1 MINLVTIGGNLTDDP
16 DLRDAANGAL
26 CAEFTLASKG
36 VRFDRRQNADVI
48 DQVFVRVVAWE
59 DAAEVVAR
67 IGKGAVVLVTG
78 QITQQEVEKNGRKE
92 RKTKVRALTVQ
103 VVRTPLEDRAATPA
117 PAPAG
122 DDQYPG

>member
-1 MINLVTIGGNLTDDP
+1 MINLVQIGGNLIEDP

-36 VRFDRRQNADVI
+36 VRYDRRQNADVI

-67 IGKGAVVLVTG
+67 IGKGTVVLVIG

-92 RKTKVRALTVQ
+92 SKTKVRALTVQ
-103 VVRTPLEDRAATPA
+103 VVRTPQEDRARPA
-117 PAPAG
+117 VPAG